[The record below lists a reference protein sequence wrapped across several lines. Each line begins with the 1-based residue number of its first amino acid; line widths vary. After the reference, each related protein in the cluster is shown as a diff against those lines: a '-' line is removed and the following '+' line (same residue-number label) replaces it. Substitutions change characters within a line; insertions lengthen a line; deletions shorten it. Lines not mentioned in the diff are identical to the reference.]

1 MESLLIAISMFLSSP
16 EGRDPNREP
25 VWFENCINI
34 EETQVSKDSWVY
46 YCADEDPNQ
55 LDPFF
60 SAPRWTE
67 EDVQDS
73 WVDEETTTEEEETNE
88 EVEQYSFKKQTKA
101 LLKKQKTSAIKTKPV
116 KTTKTGTKAK
126 RTNASKLP
134 KSNSKAKPR
143 ISFY

>member
-1 MESLLIAISMFLSSP
+1 MNQWTTTLHLAQ
-16 EGRDPNREP
+16 P

-67 EDVQDS
+67 EDVQDD